1 MALRVTGL
9 PADSWVTQAT
19 AGAPAALRVRAGE
32 FFEATNGDLIDRLAA
47 AGGAALAAAS
57 DRAGGRAAALDL
69 LAADGLI
76 TLALLATAQRAPAEL
91 GQVAERLRQQATVA
105 P

>member
-1 MALRVTGL
+1 MSALPT
-9 PADSWVTQAT
+9 DEWFDQAT
-19 AGAPAALRVRAGE
+19 AGAPPVLRERASE
-32 FFEATNGDLIDRLAA
+32 FFDAASGELPDRLAA
-47 AGGAALAAAS
+47 ASGAALSAAS

-76 TLALLATAQRAPAEL
+76 TLALLATAQRAPEQL
-91 GQVAERLRQQATVA
+91 GRVAESLRQQATVA